1 MPQPGCCILPVSVLS
16 RAGLAARIGYLGGP
30 LNIRLSLH
38 NVLLI
43 TLVAILGILALRMA
57 SKTGIG
63 DLPVVGQV
71 FKTAAT
77 A

>member
-1 MPQPGCCILPVSVLS
+1 M
-16 RAGLAARIGYLGGP
+16 
-30 LNIRLSLH
+30 NIRLSLH

-57 SKTGIG
+57 AKTQLGEV
-63 DLPVVGQV
+63 PVVGS
-71 FKTAAT
+71 FLKTGAT

>member
-1 MPQPGCCILPVSVLS
+1 M
-16 RAGLAARIGYLGGP
+16 
-30 LNIRLSLH
+30 NIRLSLH

>member
-1 MPQPGCCILPVSVLS
+1 M
-16 RAGLAARIGYLGGP
+16 
-30 LNIRLSLH
+30 NIRLSLH

-57 SKTGIG
+57 SKTGLG
-63 DLPVVGQV
+63 GLPVVGSFV
-71 FKTAAT
+71 KTAAT